1 MNMLTGQTP
10 FAASSDEESLA
21 RVLRGDLALP
31 LTLPLEA
38 HHLIMCMVEPDPKRR
53 YTLAEVLDHPW
64 LTGEELTVDS
74 LIHDDG
80 EGGTTSTN
88 ARIGDDDDDDYSDD
102 SDDLGDS
109 DEDDGGDGGDV
120 KVFRELV
127 EVMAQDYRTC
137 T

>member
-31 LTLPLEA
+31 LTLPLVA

-88 ARIGDDDDDDYSDD
+88 ARVGGDDDDD
-102 SDDLGDS
+102 SDDLYDS
-109 DEDDGGDGGDV
+109 DEEDDGDDGGDV